1 MASERGRA
9 LQERQTNHFVSSSNR
24 RSVSRNRLA
33 NTGIFLSASSTSEAP
48 GTKGA
53 NSLYT
58 AMTSATATIPLF
70 SLPLHT
76 KHTHQTNS
84 HTNAGTQPH
93 TNKHTCQIARRS
105 SPWTCPSHRT
115 TEKSCKWR
123 RSPRRNARSR
133 SCGHPCA
140 TKQGDN
146 RRSESSCAS
155 CMTSAK
161 HDSRNRMW
169 FQWTKSREWFSPCP
183 ISRIRLWSQYHKC
196 EQQPRK

>member
-70 SLPLHT
+70 SLPYTQNTHT
-76 KHTHQTNS
+76 PNKLAHKRWHTTTHKQT
-84 HTNAGTQPH
+84 HVPDRTEEQPVDVPVPQ
-93 TNKHTCQIARRS
+93 NYGEI
-105 SPWTCPSHRT
+105 
-115 TEKSCKWR
+115 
-123 RSPRRNARSR
+123 
-133 SCGHPCA
+133 
-140 TKQGDN
+140 
-146 RRSESSCAS
+146 
-155 CMTSAK
+155 M
-161 HDSRNRMW
+161 
-169 FQWTKSREWFSPCP
+169 
-183 ISRIRLWSQYHKC
+183 
-196 EQQPRK
+196 

>member
-70 SLPLHT
+70 SLPYTQNTHT
-76 KHTHQTNS
+76 KQTRTQTLAHNHTQTNTRARS
-84 HTNAGTQPH
+84 HGGAARGRARPTELRRNHVSGADHPQERSE
-93 TNKHTCQIARRS
+93 QIV
-105 SPWTCPSHRT
+105 WTSLCHRT
-115 TEKSCKWR
+115 R
-123 RSPRRNARSR
+123 R
-133 SCGHPCA
+133 
-140 TKQGDN
+140 Q
-146 RRSESSCAS
+146 
-155 CMTSAK
+155 
-161 HDSRNRMW
+161 
-169 FQWTKSREWFSPCP
+169 
-183 ISRIRLWSQYHKC
+183 SQK
-196 EQQPRK
+196 